1 MKEKF
6 SQEAMD
12 YERIE
17 QAIRFVGDNFR
28 IQPELDD
35 IAGHIGMSEFHFQRL
50 FKRWVGISPKRFLQY
65 VTKENAKHLLEQSE
79 SLLST
84 AYNSGLSGPGR
95 LHDLF
100 INCEAVTPGEY
111 RNRGTGLIIQYA
123 YHLTPFGECLIALT
137 ARGIC
142 GFYFINQGN
151 RDHYFSV
158 LRKTWPAAQM
168 EENKKNTAPVIEA
181 IFSPE
186 AWQKNNPFRLYVQ
199 GTNFQIKVWEAL
211 LKIPQG
217 MVMSYED
224 VARKVGQPKAVRAV
238 GSAVARNPVSY
249 LIPCHRVI
257 RKIGES
263 GEFRWGKARKRLL
276 LAYEGAVGEEPPA
289 IRKADVQ
296 RQ

>member
-17 QAIRFVGDNFR
+17 QAIRYVGDNFR
-28 IQPELDD
+28 GQPELED

-65 VTKENAKHLLEQSE
+65 VTKENAKHLLEKSE

-111 RNRGTGLIIQYA
+111 RNRGNGLAIQYG
-123 YHLTPFGECLIALT
+123 YHLTPFGECLIAVT
-137 ARGIC
+137 SRGIC

-158 LRKTWPAAQM
+158 LRKTWPAARL
-168 EENKKNTAPVIEA
+168 EENRGSTGPVIEA
-181 IFSPE
+181 IFSPGY
-186 AWQKNNPFRLYVQ
+186 WQKNNPFRLYVQ

-211 LKIPQG
+211 LKIPEG

-224 VARKVGQPKAVRAV
+224 VARRVGQPKAVRAV

-257 RKIGES
+257 RKLGEY
-263 GEFRWGKARKRLL
+263 GNYQGGPERKRVL
-276 LAYEGAVGEEPPA
+276 LAWEAAFTAPA
-289 IRKADVQ
+289 G
-296 RQ
+296 